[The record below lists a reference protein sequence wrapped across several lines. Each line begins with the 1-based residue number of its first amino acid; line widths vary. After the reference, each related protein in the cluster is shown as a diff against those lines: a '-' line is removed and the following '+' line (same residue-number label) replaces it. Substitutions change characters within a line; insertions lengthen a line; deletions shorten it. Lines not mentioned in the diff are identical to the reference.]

1 MRISV
6 LKHNYVLNQLC
17 PLNERCEKLYDLNFN
32 HPNSKSYETH
42 PPCTALPL
50 HTLRQSFSQ
59 ILTFSLAFSSF
70 SLFSQFLPIN
80 SEKFFFPLSSFCKA
94 QNPNNVNTR
103 NYYCVKSMFSS
114 AITHN
119 NIPVSL
125 SSKLLRGPRISE
137 SS

>member
-42 PPCTALPL
+42 PPCNSPPYSHSQTA
-50 HTLRQSFSQ
+50 FSQ

-70 SLFSQFLPIN
+70 SLFFQFLPIN

-94 QNPNNVNTR
+94 KNPNNVNTH

-125 SSKLLRGPRISE
+125 SSKLWRGPRISE